1 MRIRLKII
9 LLLVCLQLFSL
20 EAQQFNFR
28 NYSVKDGIAQ
38 SQVYSVLQ
46 DSRGYLWMGTRGGGI
61 TCFDGFKFTTY
72 TKKEGLSSN
81 YIYCIKENKDGKL
94 LIGTNNGLCVFNG
107 ISFQNYG
114 VRTGD
119 TIQFSVLDIAVG
131 SNEIWL
137 ATNQG
142 VHTFKEGKIFNIS
155 NQLGEKSMMINT
167 IHMDKNNQI
176 WYGTANGLYKIN
188 YNGKSYTVDRL
199 YKKMQTG
206 SVNAIKS
213 DKIGQIW
220 LGTYNN
226 GLFIVRNDSALRIQ
240 DTKLNTQSIF
250 DIYFDEVGNIWIAT
264 LNSGVAV
271 YNQLAKTLNW
281 IGENEGLSNN
291 HVRSIAKDRNG
302 NFWFGT
308 SGGGICNYFGNQFT
322 TYDKNSGLAGN
333 FIYSI
338 FKDSKNRLF
347 IGNSDKG
354 FSILDS
360 GKFVS
365 YGYKNGFGDYK
376 VKAIAE
382 DNQGRILLGT
392 EANGLFVFQSDTFYS
407 VNALEKKYIRAIVND
422 FNGNI
427 FIATAGTGIFILN
440 SKNLDSAVIQL
451 QISNGLL
458 GNRISCLHLDKT
470 GRVWYGTENNGISYI
485 EKYQASKNSYSIN
498 DGLPSNSIRCI
509 TEDNNGYIWIGTAGS
524 GIACMPIYQGQSGI
538 ITYDYKDGLN
548 SSNIYLLVIDEKDRI
563 FAGSET
569 GLDLIQHDK
578 AYRIIQVKHFSKG
591 EGFTGIETCQNS
603 VFREPN
609 GTIWFGTIN
618 GLIRYLS
625 SDKYKNL
632 SEPIL
637 NFINV
642 RLFYEPL
649 SKTVYNKLIG
659 DWNTISSIELP
670 HNKNHLTFD
679 FLGINFSNPE
689 AVSYKWK
696 LDGFDENWS
705 PPSKQNTVT
714 YSNLPYGDY
723 VFNVISCNEEGIW
736 NAHPKKIWISI
747 KPPFWRKPWVMILGF
762 LMISGLI
769 LWLFRLRIKAIR
781 RKASEIEEKLKLEKE
796 LIELEQKALRLQMNP
811 HFIFNALNSIQ
822 SQIGTNQEQSARY
835 YLAKFSRLMRQILD
849 NSRSTFIT
857 LEEEIN
863 TLENYLLIEKFC
875 NGDKFDYT
883 IDVQENLE
891 RDFIQIPPM
900 LLQPFIENAIKHGLK
915 NDLNTK
921 GHIKVSMFEENGVL
935 VCSVEDNGIG
945 REASEKNKQ
954 HSKETY
960 HKSTA
965 MLVTQERLE
974 IFREKINQKPL
985 EIFDLKDKNGKAT
998 GTKVEIR
1005 IPII

>member
-1 MRIRLKII
+1 
-9 LLLVCLQLFSL
+9 
-20 EAQQFNFR
+20 
-28 NYSVKDGIAQ
+28 
-38 SQVYSVLQ
+38 
-46 DSRGYLWMGTRGGGI
+46 MGTRGGGI

-81 YIYCIKENKDGKL
+81 YIYSIKENKDGKL

-107 ISFQNYG
+107 IRFQNYG

-131 SNEIWL
+131 KDEIWL

-142 VHTFKEGKIFNIS
+142 IYTFKNGHLLSIS
-155 NQLGEKSMMINT
+155 EQMGEKPMMINT
-167 IHMDKNNQI
+167 IHVDKDNQI
-176 WYGTANGLYKIN
+176 WYGTVNGLCKIKRSE
-188 YNGKSYTVDRL
+188 KSFRVDKL
-199 YKKMQTG
+199 YKNMLTG

-213 DKIGQIW
+213 DKIGQVW

-226 GLFIVRNDSALRIQ
+226 GLFFVRNDSAIRIQ
-240 DTKLNTQSIF
+240 DTKLNVQSIF
-250 DIYFDEVGNIWIAT
+250 DIFFDEAGNTWIAT
-264 LNSGVAV
+264 LNSGIGV
-271 YNQLAKTLNW
+271 YNQLAKTLKW

-291 HVRSIAKDRNG
+291 HVRSIAKDRSG

-308 SGGGICNYFGNQFT
+308 SGGGVCNYFGNQFT

-338 FKDSKNRLF
+338 YKDSRNRLF

-354 FSILDS
+354 ISVLDS

-365 YGYKNGFGDYK
+365 YGLKNGFGDYK

-382 DNQGRILLGT
+382 DNEGRILLGT
-392 EANGLFVFQSDTFYS
+392 EANGLFVYQSDTFYS
-407 VNALEKKYIRAIVND
+407 VKALEKKYIRSIVKD

-427 FIATAGTGIFILN
+427 IVATAGTGIFILN
-440 SKNLDSAVIQL
+440 GKNLDSAVTQL

-470 GRVWYGTENNGISYI
+470 GRVWYGTENNGISFL
-485 EKYQASKNSYSIN
+485 EKYQPTKNTYSIN

-524 GIACMPIYQGQSGI
+524 GIACMPAYQGQSGI
-538 ITYDYKDGLN
+538 ITYDYKDGLS
-548 SSNIYLLVIDEKDRI
+548 SSNIYLLVVDDKDRV

-569 GLDLIQHDK
+569 GLDLIEHDK
-578 AYRIIQVKHFSKG
+578 GYRITQVKHFSKG

-603 VFREPN
+603 VFREQN

-637 NFINV
+637 NIINV
-642 RLFYEPL
+642 RLFYEPI
-649 SKTVYNKLIG
+649 SKTLHKDIVG
-659 DWNTISSIELP
+659 DWNSINSIKLP

-679 FLGINFSNPE
+679 FLGINFNNPE

-696 LDGFDENWS
+696 LEGFDLDWS
-705 PPSKQNTVT
+705 PASKQSTVT
-714 YSNLPYGDY
+714 YSNLPFGDY
-723 VFNVISCNEEGIW
+723 VFMVISCNEEGIW
-736 NAHPKKIWISI
+736 NKHPRKIWISI
-747 KPPFWRKPWVMILGF
+747 QPPFWRKPWVMSLGILIITG
-762 LMISGLI
+762 II

-781 RKASEIEEKLKLEKE
+781 KKASETEEKLRLEKE

-849 NSRSTFIT
+849 NSRSASIT

-875 NGDKFDYT
+875 NGDKFDYA
-883 IDVQENLE
+883 IEVQENLE
-891 RDFIQIPPM
+891 TDFIQIPPM

-915 NDLNTK
+915 HDMSKK
-921 GHIKVSMFEENGVL
+921 GFIKVSMFEENGIL

-954 HSKETY
+954 QSKETY

-965 MLVTQERLE
+965 MAVTRERLE
-974 IFREKINQKPL
+974 IYRDKMKRDPL
-985 EIFDLKDKNGKAT
+985 EIIDLKDASGQAT